1 MCHRSL
7 LFDLVGGGAPH
18 VAGVELSLAA
28 VPQVHGCLGDTEQ
41 YHRGAG
47 AQAAAVTRYLQQV
60 ALHRDLTAHTVQPP
74 VI

>member
-1 MCHRSL
+1 
-7 LFDLVGGGAPH
+7 
-18 VAGVELSLAA
+18 VERSLAA